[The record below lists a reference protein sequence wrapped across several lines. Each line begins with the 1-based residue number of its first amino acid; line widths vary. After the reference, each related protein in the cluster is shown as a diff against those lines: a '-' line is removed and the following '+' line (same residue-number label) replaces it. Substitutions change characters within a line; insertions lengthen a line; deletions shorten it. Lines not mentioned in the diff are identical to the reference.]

1 MRSDP
6 LWNHDDNDGLWR
18 EGIGI
23 LLRGGEE
30 TKVKDLFV
38 LKESLFVIIV
48 CSTNDCTHTKKTAE
62 KLADADDLLRWAGK
76 VDIG

>member
-18 EGIGI
+18 EGIGM
-23 LLRGGEE
+23 LLREGEE

-38 LKESLFVIIV
+38 LKESFFVIIV
-48 CSTNDCTHTKKTAE
+48 CSTNDCTRTRTHTKKTAE
-62 KLADADDLLRWAGK
+62 KLRS
-76 VDIG
+76 

>member
-1 MRSDP
+1 MRSNP

-23 LLRGGEE
+23 LLGEGEE

-38 LKESLFVIIV
+38 LKESFFCNNCMFNERLH
-48 CSTNDCTHTKKTAE
+48 THTHTKKTAE
-62 KLADADDLLRWAGK
+62 KLADADD
-76 VDIG
+76 